1 LARGLEEFAKK
12 DFYDTVHECP
22 FCGRRLST
30 EPIDVKIRVKTNTRA
45 VADIRPTGPQR
56 TVHPKICVEW

>member
-1 LARGLEEFAKK
+1 MIDLIVRCHGCGAVIFSGSLEEFAKK

-45 VADIRPTGPQR
+45 
-56 TVHPKICVEW
+56 